1 MTTTISEQA
10 VLRGVDVDSI
20 RWQLTKN
27 NIEPIE
33 RKKWVLRGYIG
44 RPYLFEDIERAMK
57 GFRPDKAIALRN
69 IPKRKVKTHYSQKEV
84 CEVLRFHVKS
94 PLNNK
99 MVKSWNEKDW
109 GEFNSLKKQTASN
122 NNEAVK

>member
-10 VLRGVDVDSI
+10 VLRGVDVDSV

-44 RPYLFEDIERAMK
+44 RPYLLEDIERAMK
-57 GFRPDKAIALRN
+57 GFCPEKTIALRN
-69 IPKRKVKTHYSQKEV
+69 KPKKKIKKHYSQKEI
-84 CEVLRFHVKS
+84 CEVLRSDVKN

-99 MVKSWNEKDW
+99 EVKNWSDNDWLTFEK
-109 GEFNSLKKQTASN
+109 LKINLNK
-122 NNEAVK
+122 

>member
-10 VLRGVDVDSI
+10 VLRGVDVDSV

-69 IPKRKVKTHYSQKEV
+69 IQKEKIKTHYSQKEI
-84 CEVLRFHVKS
+84 CEVLRSDVKN

-99 MVKSWNEKDW
+99 EVKNWNDKDW
-109 GEFNSLKKQTASN
+109 LTFEKLKINLNK
-122 NNEAVK
+122 